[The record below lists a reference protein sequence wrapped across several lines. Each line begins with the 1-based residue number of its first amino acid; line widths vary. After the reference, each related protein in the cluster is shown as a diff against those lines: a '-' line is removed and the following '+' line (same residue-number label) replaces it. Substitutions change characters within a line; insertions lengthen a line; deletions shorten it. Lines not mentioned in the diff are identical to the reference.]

1 MKGLAFLAFNFS
13 RFAELRVAFRFRT
26 AHCSFMPRGNPSVG
40 GPADQRQ
47 WFTTTHWSV
56 VLAAGHESSPG
67 AQEALEKLCRT
78 YWYPLYAFARRQ
90 GCTVEEAEDM
100 TQEFFARL
108 LAKNYLSLADPARGR
123 FRSFLLTS
131 LKNFLANEWRLVS
144 RAKRGGGQQF
154 IPLDAKDAE
163 GRYAHEPVDEASP
176 DKLYEK
182 RWAATVLEQ
191 AMDRLHEEFRATGR
205 EKLFAEL
212 KAFVWGDRDVTSQV
226 EVAARLR
233 MSEGAVNVAVHRMRR
248 HYRELLRA
256 EIAETV
262 ASPAE
267 VDEELHHLKT
277 VLSG

>member
-1 MKGLAFLAFNFS
+1 
-13 RFAELRVAFRFRT
+13 
-26 AHCSFMPRGNPSVG
+26 MPPGNPSAG
-40 GPADQRQ
+40 GHPDQRQ

-90 GCTVEEAEDM
+90 GCAVEEAEDM

-154 IPLDAKDAE
+154 IPLDTENAE

-248 HYRELLRA
+248 RYRELLRA
-256 EIAETV
+256 EIADTV

-267 VDEELHHLKT
+267 VDEELHHLKA